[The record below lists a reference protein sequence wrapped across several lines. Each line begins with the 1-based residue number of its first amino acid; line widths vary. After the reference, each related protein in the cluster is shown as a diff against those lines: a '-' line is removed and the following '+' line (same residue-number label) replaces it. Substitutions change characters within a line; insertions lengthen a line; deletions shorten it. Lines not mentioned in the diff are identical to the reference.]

1 MSSARHGIPPE
12 MLREVGLEPEANG
25 AAWKAADREE
35 SNLRTL
41 YQELFDVITGR
52 MPRQVEWRWWNRAL
66 ETPVLIDVYDW
77 TDEQLIFSVLVWPSL
92 ESPADEATYDHRERV
107 RVVLGAISKGAA
119 EMSWSNR
126 FETDYGLRWGGHK
139 HQVWT
144 TQDGFAY
151 DGKKTDDAA

>member
-1 MSSARHGIPPE
+1 
-12 MLREVGLEPEANG
+12 
-25 AAWKAADREE
+25 
-35 SNLRTL
+35 
-41 YQELFDVITGR
+41 
-52 MPRQVEWRWWNRAL
+52 
-66 ETPVLIDVYDW
+66 
-77 TDEQLIFSVLVWPSL
+77 
-92 ESPADEATYDHRERV
+92 V

-126 FETDYGLRWGGHK
+126 FETDYGLRWGPK